1 MIRFEGVSKIYST
14 DVVLKNINWEIKKGE
29 KVGLVGSNGA
39 GKSTQF
45 KILIGEEEQTSGTI
59 IKEGNPKIAHL
70 KQEFDC
76 NLNFSVRQELESSFK
91 DIQIVAIKLLEI
103 ENKMKSLDIK
113 KNSDELEIFVNQL
126 AKYQAKFEALG
137 GYKMQSDVEKIL
149 PKLGFSI
156 EDADKLVGNF
166 SGGWQMKVALGK
178 IILQKPDLLL
188 LDEPTNH
195 LDLETIFWLE
205 EYLSSLKI
213 AVIIISHDRYFL
225 DKLCKKIIFV
235 DRGTSETYN
244 GNYSFF
250 VEQKSLNEESQNK
263 AYQLQQKEIELQ
275 KRYIDR
281 FRASATRSSQAKSR
295 EKQLKKISKIEAPI
309 AKSKSPVFNF
319 PECPRSGKLVLNIKN
334 LSHSFEDKILFLDIN
349 LKISSGEKI
358 AILGP
363 NGCGKSTLLKII
375 MKKISPEIGEI
386 NLGKHNIITSYYEQN
401 QAEALSLDER
411 VIDLICNKSP
421 EWSQKKVRT
430 FLGGFGFQNETVFKY
445 IKQLSGGEKAR
456 LALALMIINPSNFL
470 LLDEPTN
477 HLDLQSKE
485 NLELAIKNY
494 KGSLLIISHDR
505 YFISKVANRIIE
517 IKDSKLF
524 SYDGNYE
531 YFLEK
536 TQSQKNLI
544 TFNKIYNW
552 LSKITHLSLH
562 SLPSL
567 INLKNTKIGFNN
579 LNEKLRFPRKTFSNF

>member
-14 DVVLKNINWEIKKGE
+14 DVVLKNISWEIKKGE

-401 QAEALSLDER
+401 QAEALSLEER

-536 TQSQKNLI
+536 TQSHK
-544 TFNKIYNW
+544 
-552 LSKITHLSLH
+552 
-562 SLPSL
+562 
-567 INLKNTKIGFNN
+567 
-579 LNEKLRFPRKTFSNF
+579 

>member
-14 DVVLKNINWEIKKGE
+14 DVVLKNISWEIKKGE

-149 PKLGFSI
+149 PKLGFST

-309 AKSKSPVFNF
+309 AKSKSPIFNF

-536 TQSQKNLI
+536 TQSQKI
-544 TFNKIYNW
+544 
-552 LSKITHLSLH
+552 
-562 SLPSL
+562 
-567 INLKNTKIGFNN
+567 
-579 LNEKLRFPRKTFSNF
+579 

>member
-1 MIRFEGVSKIYST
+1 MIRFEDVSKIYST
-14 DVVLKNINWEIKKGE
+14 EVVLKNINWEINKGE

-45 KILIGEEEQTSGTI
+45 KILIGEEEQTSGMI

-76 NLNFSVRQELESSFK
+76 NLNFSVREELESSFK
-91 DIQIVAIKLLEI
+91 DIQNVAIKLLEI

-113 KNSDELEIFVNQL
+113 KHSDELEIFVNQL

-195 LDLETIFWLE
+195 LDLDTIFWLE
-205 EYLSSLKI
+205 EYLLSLKI

-225 DKLCKKIIFV
+225 DKLCKKIIFINS
-235 DRGTSETYN
+235 GTSEIYN

-250 VEQKSLNEESQNK
+250 IEQKSLIEESQNK
-263 AYQLQQKEIELQ
+263 AYQLQKKEIEVQ

-295 EKQLKKISKIEAPI
+295 EKLLKKISKIEAPT
-309 AKSKSPVFNF
+309 ANSKSPVFNF

-334 LSHSFEDKILFLDIN
+334 LSHSFEDKILFLDVN

-358 AILGP
+358 ALLGP

-411 VIDLICNKSP
+411 VFDLICNKSP

-505 YFISKVANRIIE
+505 YFISKVANRIVE
-517 IKDSKLF
+517 IKDSKLI

-536 TQSQKNLI
+536 TQSKK
-544 TFNKIYNW
+544 KI
-552 LSKITHLSLH
+552 
-562 SLPSL
+562 
-567 INLKNTKIGFNN
+567 
-579 LNEKLRFPRKTFSNF
+579 

>member
-1 MIRFEGVSKIYST
+1 MIRFEDISKIYST
-14 DVVLKNINWEIKKGE
+14 DVVLKNISWEIKKGE

-45 KILIGEEEQTSGTI
+45 KILIGEEDQTSGTI
-59 IKEGNPKIAHL
+59 IREGNPKIAHL
-70 KQEFDC
+70 KQELDC
-76 NLNFSVRQELESSFK
+76 NLNQSVREELESSFK
-91 DIQIVAIKLLEI
+91 DIQVVANKLLEI
-103 ENKMKSLDIK
+103 ENNMKSLDIN
-113 KNSDELEIFVNQL
+113 KNSEELEILVSQL
-126 AKYQAKFEALG
+126 ANYQSRFESLG

-195 LDLETIFWLE
+195 LDLDTIFWLE

-213 AVIIISHDRYFL
+213 AIIIISHDRYFL
-225 DKLCKKIIFV
+225 DKLCKKIIFI
-235 DRGTSETYN
+235 DRGISETYN

-263 AYQLQQKEIELQ
+263 AYQLQQKEIEIQ
-275 KRYIDR
+275 KKYIDR

-295 EKQLKKISKIEAPI
+295 EKQLKKILKIEAPI
-309 AKSKSPVFNF
+309 MSPKSPSFQF
-319 PECPRSGKLVLNIKN
+319 PDCPRSGKAVLNIKN
-334 LSHSFEDKILFLDIN
+334 LSHSYEDKILFLDVN
-349 LKISSGEKI
+349 LKVSSGEKI

-363 NGCGKSTLLKII
+363 NGSGKSTLLKII

-401 QAEALSLDER
+401 QAEALSLEEK
-411 VIDLICNKSP
+411 VIDLICNHSP

-430 FLGGFGFQNETVFKY
+430 FLGGFGFQNQTVFKY

-456 LALALMIINPSNFL
+456 LALALMIMKPSNFL

-517 IKDSKLF
+517 IKDSKLI
-524 SYDGNYE
+524 SYKGNYE

-536 TQSQKNLI
+536 NKKN
-544 TFNKIYNW
+544 
-552 LSKITHLSLH
+552 
-562 SLPSL
+562 
-567 INLKNTKIGFNN
+567 
-579 LNEKLRFPRKTFSNF
+579 

>member
-14 DVVLKNINWEIKKGE
+14 DVVLKNISWEIKKGE

-349 LKISSGEKI
+349 LKIFSGDKI

-536 TQSQKNLI
+536 TQSQKI
-544 TFNKIYNW
+544 
-552 LSKITHLSLH
+552 
-562 SLPSL
+562 
-567 INLKNTKIGFNN
+567 
-579 LNEKLRFPRKTFSNF
+579 

>member
-14 DVVLKNINWEIKKGE
+14 DVVLKNISWEIKKGE

-213 AVIIISHDRYFL
+213 AVMIISHDRYFL

-334 LSHSFEDKILFLDIN
+334 LSHSFEDKILFLDVN

-536 TQSQKNLI
+536 TQSQKI
-544 TFNKIYNW
+544 
-552 LSKITHLSLH
+552 
-562 SLPSL
+562 
-567 INLKNTKIGFNN
+567 
-579 LNEKLRFPRKTFSNF
+579 

>member
-14 DVVLKNINWEIKKGE
+14 DVVLKNISWEIKKGE

-91 DIQIVAIKLLEI
+91 EIQIVAIKLSEI

-536 TQSQKNLI
+536 TQSQKI
-544 TFNKIYNW
+544 
-552 LSKITHLSLH
+552 
-562 SLPSL
+562 
-567 INLKNTKIGFNN
+567 
-579 LNEKLRFPRKTFSNF
+579 

>member
-14 DVVLKNINWEIKKGE
+14 DVVLKNISWEIKKGE

-225 DKLCKKIIFV
+225 DKLCKKIIYV
-235 DRGTSETYN
+235 DRGTSEIYN

-250 VEQKSLNEESQNK
+250 VEQKSLNAESQNK
-263 AYQLQQKEIELQ
+263 AYQLQQKEIEIQ

-349 LKISSGEKI
+349 LKISSGDKI

-375 MKKISPEIGEI
+375 MKKLSPEIGEL

-401 QAEALSLDER
+401 QAEALSLEER

-536 TQSQKNLI
+536 TQSQKI
-544 TFNKIYNW
+544 
-552 LSKITHLSLH
+552 
-562 SLPSL
+562 
-567 INLKNTKIGFNN
+567 
-579 LNEKLRFPRKTFSNF
+579 

>member
-14 DVVLKNINWEIKKGE
+14 DVVLKNISWEIKKGE

-213 AVIIISHDRYFL
+213 AVMIISHDRYFL

-536 TQSQKNLI
+536 TQSQKI
-544 TFNKIYNW
+544 
-552 LSKITHLSLH
+552 
-562 SLPSL
+562 
-567 INLKNTKIGFNN
+567 
-579 LNEKLRFPRKTFSNF
+579 

>member
-14 DVVLKNINWEIKKGE
+14 DVVLKNISWEIKKGE

-401 QAEALSLDER
+401 QAEALSLEER

-536 TQSQKNLI
+536 TQSRKNI
-544 TFNKIYNW
+544 
-552 LSKITHLSLH
+552 
-562 SLPSL
+562 
-567 INLKNTKIGFNN
+567 
-579 LNEKLRFPRKTFSNF
+579 

>member
-14 DVVLKNINWEIKKGE
+14 DIVLKNINWEIKKGE

-45 KILIGEEEQTSGTI
+45 KILIGEEEQTSGSI

-76 NLNFSVRQELESSFK
+76 NLNLSVREELESSFK

-103 ENKMKSLDIK
+103 ENKMKSLDNK

-156 EDADKLVGNF
+156 EDADRLVGNF

-213 AVIIISHDRYFL
+213 AVVIISHDRYFL

-235 DRGTSETYN
+235 DRGLSETFN

-250 VEQKSLNEESQNK
+250 IEQKSLNEESQNK

-319 PECPRSGKLVLNIKN
+319 AECPRSGKSVLNIKN
-334 LSHSFEDKILFLDIN
+334 LSHSFEDKIIFLDVN

-401 QAEALSLDER
+401 QAEALLLDER

-421 EWSQKKVRT
+421 EWSQKKART

-456 LALALMIINPSNFL
+456 LALALMIMTPSNFL

-536 TQSQKNLI
+536 KK
-544 TFNKIYNW
+544 KI
-552 LSKITHLSLH
+552 
-562 SLPSL
+562 
-567 INLKNTKIGFNN
+567 
-579 LNEKLRFPRKTFSNF
+579 

>member
-14 DVVLKNINWEIKKGE
+14 DVVLKDISWEIKKGE
-29 KVGLVGSNGA
+29 KIGLVGSNGA

-149 PKLGFSI
+149 PKLGFST

-213 AVIIISHDRYFL
+213 AVIIISHDRFFL

-295 EKQLKKISKIEAPI
+295 EKQLKKISKIEAPM

-375 MKKISPEIGEI
+375 MKKIYPEIGEI
-386 NLGKHNIITSYYEQN
+386 NLGNHNIITSYYEQN

-517 IKDSKLF
+517 IKDSKLI
-524 SYDGNYE
+524 SYGGNYE

-536 TQSQKNLI
+536 TQSHK
-544 TFNKIYNW
+544 KI
-552 LSKITHLSLH
+552 
-562 SLPSL
+562 
-567 INLKNTKIGFNN
+567 
-579 LNEKLRFPRKTFSNF
+579 

>member
-1 MIRFEGVSKIYST
+1 VIRFEGVSKIYST
-14 DVVLKNINWEIKKGE
+14 DVVLKNISWEIKKGE

-195 LDLETIFWLE
+195 LDLETIIWLE
-205 EYLSSLKI
+205 EYISSLKI

-235 DRGTSETYN
+235 DRGTSETYY

-263 AYQLQQKEIELQ
+263 AYQLQQKQIELQ

-295 EKQLKKISKIEAPI
+295 EKQLEKISKIEAPI

-401 QAEALSLDER
+401 QAEALSLDQR

-477 HLDLQSKE
+477 HLDLPSKE

-517 IKDSKLF
+517 IKDSKLLSF
-524 SYDGNYE
+524 DGNYE

-536 TQSQKNLI
+536 TKSQKI
-544 TFNKIYNW
+544 
-552 LSKITHLSLH
+552 
-562 SLPSL
+562 
-567 INLKNTKIGFNN
+567 
-579 LNEKLRFPRKTFSNF
+579 

>member
-14 DVVLKNINWEIKKGE
+14 DVVLKNISWEIKKGE

-235 DRGTSETYN
+235 DRGISETYN

-263 AYQLQQKEIELQ
+263 AYQLQQKEIEFQ
-275 KRYIDR
+275 KKYIDR

-309 AKSKSPVFNF
+309 AKSKSPVFTF
-319 PECPRSGKLVLNIKN
+319 PQCPRSGKLVLNIKN

-536 TQSQKNLI
+536 TQSQKI
-544 TFNKIYNW
+544 
-552 LSKITHLSLH
+552 
-562 SLPSL
+562 
-567 INLKNTKIGFNN
+567 
-579 LNEKLRFPRKTFSNF
+579 

>member
-1 MIRFEGVSKIYST
+1 VIRFEGVSKIYST
-14 DVVLKNINWEIKKGE
+14 NVVLKNISWEIKKGE

-91 DIQIVAIKLLEI
+91 DIQVVAIKLLEI

-113 KNSDELEIFVNQL
+113 KNSEELEIFVNQL

-213 AVIIISHDRYFL
+213 SVMIISHDRYFL

-235 DRGTSETYN
+235 DRGTCETYN

-263 AYQLQQKEIELQ
+263 AYQLQQKQIELQ

-309 AKSKSPVFNF
+309 AQSKSPVFNF

-334 LSHSFEDKILFLDIN
+334 LSHSFDDKILFLDVN

-421 EWSQKKVRT
+421 KWSQKKVRT
-430 FLGGFGFQNETVFKY
+430 FLGGFGFQNETVFKF

-505 YFISKVANRIIE
+505 YFISKVANRIVE

-536 TQSQKNLI
+536 TQSH
-544 TFNKIYNW
+544 KI
-552 LSKITHLSLH
+552 
-562 SLPSL
+562 
-567 INLKNTKIGFNN
+567 
-579 LNEKLRFPRKTFSNF
+579 

>member
-14 DVVLKNINWEIKKGE
+14 DVVLKNINWEIKRGE

-76 NLNFSVRQELESSFK
+76 NFNFSVRQELESSFK
-91 DIQIVAIKLLEI
+91 DIQNVAIKLLEI

-113 KNSDELEIFVNQL
+113 KNSDEFETLVNQL

-149 PKLGFSI
+149 PKLGFSL

-195 LDLETIFWLE
+195 LDLDTILWLE

-213 AVIIISHDRYFL
+213 AVIMISHDRYFL

-235 DRGTSETYN
+235 DRGTSEIYN

-309 AKSKSPVFNF
+309 AKSNSPVFNF

-334 LSHSFEDKILFLDIN
+334 LSHSFEDKILFLDVN
-349 LKISSGEKI
+349 LKVSSGDKI

-375 MKKISPEIGEI
+375 MKKICPEIGEI

-401 QAEALSLDER
+401 QSEALLLEER
-411 VIDLICNKSP
+411 VIDLICDKSP

-505 YFISKVANRIIE
+505 YFISKVANRIVE

-536 TQSQKNLI
+536 TQSK
-544 TFNKIYNW
+544 KKY
-552 LSKITHLSLH
+552 
-562 SLPSL
+562 
-567 INLKNTKIGFNN
+567 
-579 LNEKLRFPRKTFSNF
+579 

>member
-1 MIRFEGVSKIYST
+1 VIRFEGVSKIYST
-14 DVVLKNINWEIKKGE
+14 DVVLKNISWEIKKGE

-103 ENKMKSLDIK
+103 ENKMKSLDTK

-149 PKLGFSI
+149 PKLGFSL

-375 MKKISPEIGEI
+375 MKKIYPEIGEI
-386 NLGKHNIITSYYEQN
+386 NLGNHNIITSYYEQN

-517 IKDSKLF
+517 IKDSKLI
-524 SYDGNYE
+524 SYGGNYE

-536 TQSQKNLI
+536 TQSQKI
-544 TFNKIYNW
+544 
-552 LSKITHLSLH
+552 
-562 SLPSL
+562 
-567 INLKNTKIGFNN
+567 
-579 LNEKLRFPRKTFSNF
+579 

>member
-1 MIRFEGVSKIYST
+1 VIRFEGVSKIYST
-14 DVVLKNINWEIKKGE
+14 DVVLKNISWEIKKGE

-149 PKLGFSI
+149 PKLGFST

-205 EYLSSLKI
+205 EYLSSLNI

-401 QAEALSLDER
+401 QAEALSLEER

-536 TQSQKNLI
+536 TQSQKI
-544 TFNKIYNW
+544 
-552 LSKITHLSLH
+552 
-562 SLPSL
+562 
-567 INLKNTKIGFNN
+567 
-579 LNEKLRFPRKTFSNF
+579 

>member
-14 DVVLKNINWEIKKGE
+14 DVVLKNISWEIKKGE

-103 ENKMKSLDIK
+103 ENKMKSLDTK

-149 PKLGFSI
+149 PKLGFSL

-334 LSHSFEDKILFLDIN
+334 MSHSFEDKILFLDIN

-375 MKKISPEIGEI
+375 MKKIYPEIGEI
-386 NLGKHNIITSYYEQN
+386 NLGNHNIITSYYEQN

-517 IKDSKLF
+517 IKDSKLI
-524 SYDGNYE
+524 SYGGNYE

-536 TQSQKNLI
+536 TQSQKI
-544 TFNKIYNW
+544 
-552 LSKITHLSLH
+552 
-562 SLPSL
+562 
-567 INLKNTKIGFNN
+567 
-579 LNEKLRFPRKTFSNF
+579 

>member
-1 MIRFEGVSKIYST
+1 
-14 DVVLKNINWEIKKGE
+14 
-29 KVGLVGSNGA
+29 
-39 GKSTQF
+39 
-45 KILIGEEEQTSGTI
+45 
-59 IKEGNPKIAHL
+59 
-70 KQEFDC
+70 
-76 NLNFSVRQELESSFK
+76 
-91 DIQIVAIKLLEI
+91 
-103 ENKMKSLDIK
+103 
-113 KNSDELEIFVNQL
+113 
-126 AKYQAKFEALG
+126 
-137 GYKMQSDVEKIL
+137 MQSDVEKIL

-195 LDLETIFWLE
+195 LDLDTIFWLE

-235 DRGTSETYN
+235 DKGISEIYN

-295 EKQLKKISKIEAPI
+295 ERQLKKISKIEAPREN
-309 AKSKSPVFNF
+309 SKTPAFNF

-334 LSHSFEDKILFLDIN
+334 LSHSYDDKILFLDVN
-349 LKISSGEKI
+349 MKISSGEKI

-375 MKKISPEIGEI
+375 MKKIYPEIGEI

-401 QAEALSLDER
+401 QAEALSLEER
-411 VIDLICNKSP
+411 VIDLICDKSP

-430 FLGGFGFQNETVFKY
+430 FLGAFGFQNESVFKY
-445 IKQLSGGEKAR
+445 INQLSGGEKAR

-485 NLELAIKNY
+485 NLELAIKKY

-505 YFISKVANRIIE
+505 YFISKVANRIVE

-524 SYDGNYE
+524 SYAGNYE

-536 TQSQKNLI
+536 TQSHK
-544 TFNKIYNW
+544 KI
-552 LSKITHLSLH
+552 
-562 SLPSL
+562 
-567 INLKNTKIGFNN
+567 
-579 LNEKLRFPRKTFSNF
+579 

>member
-14 DVVLKNINWEIKKGE
+14 DVVLKNISWEIKKGE

-103 ENKMKSLDIK
+103 ENKMKSLDTK

-149 PKLGFSI
+149 PKLGFSL

-375 MKKISPEIGEI
+375 MKKIYPEIGEI
-386 NLGKHNIITSYYEQN
+386 NLGNHNIITSYYEQN

-456 LALALMIINPSNFL
+456 LALALMIISPSNFL

-517 IKDSKLF
+517 IKDSKLI
-524 SYDGNYE
+524 SYGGNYE

-536 TQSQKNLI
+536 TQSQKI
-544 TFNKIYNW
+544 
-552 LSKITHLSLH
+552 
-562 SLPSL
+562 
-567 INLKNTKIGFNN
+567 
-579 LNEKLRFPRKTFSNF
+579 

>member
-45 KILIGEEEQTSGTI
+45 KILIGEEDQTSGTI
-59 IKEGNPKIAHL
+59 IKEGTPKIAHL
-70 KQEFDC
+70 KQELDC
-76 NLNFSVRQELESSFK
+76 NLNLSVREELESSFK
-91 DIQIVAIKLLEI
+91 DIQVIAIKLLEI

-113 KNSDELEIFVNQL
+113 KNSDELETLVNQL
-126 AKYQAKFEALG
+126 AKYQTKFESLG
-137 GYKMQSDVEKIL
+137 GYKMQSDVEKLL

-156 EDADKLVGNF
+156 KDADKLVGKF

-178 IILQKPDLLL
+178 IILQNPDLLL

-195 LDLETIFWLE
+195 LDLDTIFWLE
-205 EYLSSLKI
+205 EYLSSLNI
-213 AVIIISHDRYFL
+213 AIIMISHDRYFL
-225 DKLCKKIIFV
+225 DKLCKKIIFI
-235 DRGTSETYN
+235 DRGISEIYN

-263 AYQLQQKEIELQ
+263 AYQLQQKEIALQ
-275 KRYIDR
+275 KKYIDK

-309 AKSKSPVFNF
+309 TKSKSPAFNF
-319 PECPRSGKLVLNIKN
+319 PDCPRSGKSVLTIKN
-334 LSHSFEDKILFLDIN
+334 LSHSYDDKILFLDVN
-349 LKISSGEKI
+349 LKVSTGEKI

-375 MKKISPEIGEI
+375 MKRISPEIGEI
-386 NLGKHNIITSYYEQN
+386 NLGQHNIITSYYEQN
-401 QAEALSLDER
+401 QAEALSLEEN
-411 VIDLICNKSP
+411 VIDLIYKKSP

-430 FLGGFGFQNETVFKY
+430 FLGGFGFQKETVFKN

-456 LALALMIINPSNFL
+456 LALALMIMNPSNFL

-477 HLDLQSKE
+477 HLDMQSKE

-494 KGSLLIISHDR
+494 KGTLLIISHDR
-505 YFISKVANRIIE
+505 YFISKVANKIIE
-517 IKDSKLF
+517 IKDSKLI

-536 TQSQKNLI
+536 NEEYKRIS
-544 TFNKIYNW
+544 NK
-552 LSKITHLSLH
+552 
-562 SLPSL
+562 
-567 INLKNTKIGFNN
+567 
-579 LNEKLRFPRKTFSNF
+579 

>member
-14 DVVLKNINWEIKKGE
+14 DVVLKNISWEIKKGE

-45 KILIGEEEQTSGTI
+45 KILIGDEDQTSGTI

-103 ENKMKSLDIK
+103 ENKMKSLNVK

-126 AKYQAKFEALG
+126 AKYQSKFEALG
-137 GYKMQSDVEKIL
+137 GYKMQSDVEKML
-149 PKLGFSI
+149 PKLGFSK

-275 KRYIDR
+275 KKYIDR

-319 PECPRSGKLVLNIKN
+319 PECPRSGKLVLNLKN
-334 LSHSFEDKILFLDIN
+334 LSHSFEDKILFFDIN

-363 NGCGKSTLLKII
+363 NGSGKSTLLKII

-386 NLGKHNIITSYYEQN
+386 NFGKHNIITSYYEQN
-401 QAEALSLDER
+401 QAEALPLDER

-494 KGSLLIISHDR
+494 QGSLLIISHDR

-536 TQSQKNLI
+536 TQSQKI
-544 TFNKIYNW
+544 
-552 LSKITHLSLH
+552 
-562 SLPSL
+562 
-567 INLKNTKIGFNN
+567 
-579 LNEKLRFPRKTFSNF
+579 

>member
-1 MIRFEGVSKIYST
+1 MSTTIELKSISKYFGSVIALKDISIS
-14 DVVLKNINWEIKKGE
+14 VNSGEVLCLLGD
-29 KVGLVGSNGA
+29 NGA

-45 KILIGEEEQTSGTI
+45 KILIGEEDQTSGTI

-213 AVIIISHDRYFL
+213 AVVIISHDRYFL

-309 AKSKSPVFNF
+309 ATSKSPVFNF

-334 LSHSFEDKILFLDIN
+334 LSHSFEEKILFLDIN

-401 QAEALSLDER
+401 QAEALSLEER

-456 LALALMIINPSNFL
+456 LALALMIMNPSNFL

-536 TQSQKNLI
+536 TQSHK
-544 TFNKIYNW
+544 KI
-552 LSKITHLSLH
+552 
-562 SLPSL
+562 
-567 INLKNTKIGFNN
+567 
-579 LNEKLRFPRKTFSNF
+579 

>member
-14 DVVLKNINWEIKKGE
+14 DIVLKNITWEIKKGE

-45 KILIGEEEQTSGTI
+45 KILIGEEDQTSGTI

-70 KQEFDC
+70 KQELDC
-76 NLNFSVRQELESSFK
+76 NLNCSVRQELESSFK

-103 ENKMKSLDIK
+103 ENKMKLLDINK
-113 KNSDELEIFVNQL
+113 HSDELEKLVNQL
-126 AKYQAKFEALG
+126 AKYQSKFEALG

-156 EDADKLVGNF
+156 QDADKLVGNF

-178 IILQKPDLLL
+178 IILQDPDLLL

-195 LDLETIFWLE
+195 LDLDTIFWLE

-213 AVIIISHDRYFL
+213 AIIIISHDRYFL
-225 DKLCKKIIFV
+225 DKLCKKIIFI
-235 DRGTSETYN
+235 DRGISEIYN

-263 AYQLQQKEIELQ
+263 AYQLQQKEIEIQ
-275 KRYIDR
+275 KKYIDR

-295 EKQLKKISKIEAPI
+295 EKQLKKISKIDAPRAK
-309 AKSKSPVFNF
+309 AKSPAFSF
-319 PECPRSGKLVLNIKN
+319 PDCPRSGKLVLNIKN
-334 LSHSFEDKILFLDIN
+334 LSHSYEDKILFLDVN
-349 LKISSGEKI
+349 LNISSGEKI

-401 QAEALSLDER
+401 QAEVLSLDER

-505 YFISKVANRIIE
+505 YFISKVANRIVE
-517 IKDSKLF
+517 IKDSKLV
-524 SYDGNYE
+524 SYDGNYD
-531 YFLEK
+531 YFLA
-536 TQSQKNLI
+536 KNKK
-544 TFNKIYNW
+544 NK
-552 LSKITHLSLH
+552 KI
-562 SLPSL
+562 
-567 INLKNTKIGFNN
+567 
-579 LNEKLRFPRKTFSNF
+579 SN